1 MKKNNKNSERD
12 KKILSNLKS
21 SFKGELNNK
30 TENSDNIDYIAIN
43 KIKPNPNQARKYF
56 NDSALEEL
64 SLSIRENGVIQ
75 PILVRKNERNEI
87 ILVAGERRLRASN
100 SIGMEK
106 IPAIFITGNPLEI
119 SLIENIQRENLHPLE
134 EAEAFSQMISEF
146 KYTQQQ
152 LSRVIGKARSTITET
167 LSLNKLPDEIKQNCR
182 HADIPKR
189 TLIEVAKLK
198 SPDKM
203 LKFYEKITAQNLSSD
218 KVRKIVRKVKPENRK
233 KAENLIRVIRSA
245 QKELQDLQ
253 IKNLQEKEYLQL
265 IEELNNLREL
275 LNNILS

>member
-1 MKKNNKNSERD
+1 MNKKNKISERD
-12 KKILSNLKS
+12 KNLLNNLKL
-21 SFKGELNNK
+21 SFRDELK
-30 TENSDNIDYIAIN
+30 NIDSIEYIPIN

-106 IPAIFITGNPLEI
+106 IPAIFIRGNPLEI

-167 LSLNKLPDEIKQNCR
+167 LSLNRLPDEIKQNCR

-189 TLIEVAKLK
+189 TLIEVAKIK
-198 SPDKM
+198 NPDKM
-203 LKFYEKITAQNLSSD
+203 IKFYERIAAQNLSSE
-218 KVRKIVRKVKPENRK
+218 KVRKITREANPENRK
-233 KAENLIRVIRSA
+233 KAKNLIKVIRSA
-245 QKELQDLQ
+245 QTELQDLQ

-265 IEELNNLREL
+265 IDELNNLREL